1 MKKWIVS
8 AAIIAAAV
16 FPQVAIAAEAAAEE
30 GGSWSV
36 FAFFAINFILFAA
49 VLIYFAGPPARK
61 FFADRAATI
70 RGGLSRAESAFK
82 DAQDLANKAAAKL
95 AALDAELKQLADEM
109 AKETEFQVARV
120 EEIAKT
126 AQARIRRDTELT
138 TVALSEAAQRR
149 VRERLSDSAATL
161 ARELIVRNFE
171 RADQGRLIDGFMD
184 KLGEGAT
191 R

>member
-16 FPQVAIAAEAAAEE
+16 FPQIAIAAEAAAEE

-49 VLIYFAGPPARK
+49 VLIYFAGPP
-61 FFADRAATI
+61 TI

-171 RADQGRLIDGFMD
+171 RTDQGRLIDGFMD